1 MKLRINICHI
11 YLVLILLT
19 WFNGTL
25 YTPGGF
31 IAQGL
36 QYVILLMSLY
46 YAVYANQKYKLPVY
60 FKGLN
65 VLLIMFTIYGMILI
79 LSGEQ
84 IIVQASY
91 SVTANTSYLK
101 AILLS
106 LLPIYPFY
114 VFTRQGYLT
123 EKGIRFW
130 FFVFFVLAIRFFFR
144 SQERQLEAAIERGSS
159 ATEFTSNVGYTF
171 VALLPALVY
180 FQKQRMLQYILMVA
194 CAYFIVAAMKRGAII
209 CGAVCIVWFLAVN
222 LKETKSSRRL
232 LVLFFSV
239 IVFASL
245 VYIYY
250 YMLETS
256 AYFNYR
262 IGQTESGDSS
272 GRDILY
278 STFFNHFINESNI
291 TRFMLGNGANATLK
305 ISYNYAHNDWLEIAI
320 NQGLIGL
327 FIYLLY
333 WISLFITWRRSSRQ
347 PLPFMAIGMFLFIYF
362 LSTLFS
368 MSYNNVTRF
377 AAMVFGYS
385 LAVYNEVETLKNN
398 QGEL

>member
-31 IAQGL
+31 VAQGI

-65 VLLIMFTIYGMILI
+65 VLLIMFAIYGMILI

-84 IIVQASY
+84 IVLQATY
-91 SVTANTSYLK
+91 TVTTNTTYLK
-101 AILLS
+101 SILLS
-106 LLPIYPFY
+106 LLPIYAFY

-123 EKGIRFW
+123 EKSIRFW
-130 FFVFFVLAIRFFFR
+130 FFVFFVLAIRSFFR
-144 SQERQLEAAIERGSS
+144 SQERHLEAALEASS
-159 ATEFTSNVGYTF
+159 SSTEFTSNVGYTF

-222 LKETKSSRRL
+222 LKKTKRNRRF
-232 LVLFFSV
+232 LVLLLSV
-239 IVFASL
+239 IVFAAL
-245 VYIYY
+245 AYIYY
-250 YMLETS
+250 YMLNS
-256 AYFNYR
+256 SDYFNYR
-262 IGQTESGDSS
+262 IQQTESGDSS

-278 STFFNHFINESNI
+278 STFLNHFLNESNI
-291 TRFMLGNGANATLK
+291 LRFLLGNGANATLK
-305 ISYNYAHNDWLEIAI
+305 ISYNFAHNDWLEIAI
-320 NQGLIGL
+320 NQGVLGL
-327 FIYLLY
+327 LIYLFY
-333 WISLFITWRRSSRQ
+333 WISLFITWRRSRRQ
-347 PLPFMAIGMFLFIYF
+347 PQPFMAIGMFLFIYF

-377 AAMVFGYS
+377 AAMVLGYS
-385 LAVYNEVETLKNN
+385 LAIYNNKEQTLQNVN
-398 QGEL
+398 V

>member
-31 IAQGL
+31 VAQGI

-65 VLLIMFTIYGMILI
+65 LLLIMFTIYGMILI

-84 IIVQASY
+84 IILQAKY
-91 SVTANTSYLK
+91 SITTNTTYLK
-101 AILLS
+101 SILLS

-130 FFVFFVLAIRFFFR
+130 FFVFFVLAIRSFFR
-144 SQERQLEAAIERGSS
+144 SQERQLEAALEAGSS

-194 CAYFIVAAMKRGAII
+194 CAYFIVVAMKRGAII

-222 LKETKSSRRL
+222 LKKTKRNRRF
-232 LVLFFSV
+232 LVLLLSV
-239 IVFASL
+239 IVFAAL
-245 VYIYY
+245 AYIYY
-250 YMLETS
+250 YMLNSS

-320 NQGLIGL
+320 NQGVIGL
-327 FIYLLY
+327 LVYLFY
-333 WISLFITWRRSSRQ
+333 WIGLYRTWRRSKQ
-347 PLPFMAIGMFLFIYF
+347 HPQAFMAIGMFLIIYF

-368 MSYNNVTRF
+368 MSYNSVSRC
-377 AAMVFGYS
+377 AAMVLGYS
-385 LAVYNEVETLKNN
+385 LAIVTNKEQPLEK
-398 QGEL
+398 ESA